1 MSSEKTLQSII
12 IDLTIELNQLST
24 RLIEFK
30 EIQERCD
37 AIQNALQLLRGKYNV
52 NESSLI
58 HAQEKN
64 NYSNMSCLDMAYEY
78 LLEQQRICSTRE
90 IAEAIYAKGLKTTPE
105 RLISTTS
112 SALTKLYKL
121 NKINKV
127 RRGFWNLLTT
137 SIDDSNEHEQL

>member
-12 IDLTIELNQLST
+12 IDLKIELNQLDT
-24 RLIEFK
+24 KLIELEELRK
-30 EIQERCD
+30 KRD
-37 AIQNALQLLRGKYNV
+37 TVQNTLKLLHEKYNI
-52 NESSLI
+52 NENSLI
-58 HAQEKN
+58 FAQEKN
-64 NYSNMSCLDMAYEY
+64 NNSNVSSLDMAYEY

-112 SALTKLYKL
+112 SALTRLYKL

-127 RRGFWNLLTT
+127 RRGFWNLLTN